1 MVSQRSFF
9 TLFCVLA
16 ILITVSKG
24 NNSRKLLTM
33 PQYSH
38 PVALP
43 PPIARLQ
50 AVYYYKKSPPPP
62 HPRHGKLHPP
72 PPSKIQT
79 MTVVVEELRNMKV
92 ADR

>member
-16 ILITVSKG
+16 ILITVAKG

-50 AVYYYKKSPPPP
+50 AVYYYKKSPP
-62 HPRHGKLHPP
+62 HPRHGKLYPP

-79 MTVVVEELRNMKV
+79 MTVVVEELRNMQV